1 MLWTEKYRPTK
12 LQEIIGQNNFVLD
25 AQSWKEEGNMPNVLI
40 HGNSGNGKT
49 TAGIVLGREILGD
62 NFTDNFLEINAS
74 DDRRLEN
81 VRTTIK
87 QAAQSGTIGGA
98 PFRICLLDELE
109 GMTTDAQNALKRIME
124 RYADN
129 IRFIITCNDRN
140 KIIFALQSRCANY
153 LFTPLSSD
161 NMLIVLNNIIKSE
174 NLNSFSQEEL
184 GSFIY
189 SMQGDMRRAITELQ
203 AAKSSNTT
211 LSKQVTISLEDYE
224 NILNKIINK
233 NTTVLG
239 EIHELL
245 YQGRTVRDICN
256 GLHDVVVNSEG
267 LDSNLKFKLLRTI
280 GESEWR
286 SNSMPPKVLV
296 SWMMGQLL

>member
-153 LFTPLSSD
+153 LFSPLSSD
-161 NMLIVLNNIIKSE
+161 NMLIVLNSIIKSE
-174 NLNSFSQEEL
+174 KLSNFSQQDL

-224 NILNKIINK
+224 NILNKIINR

-256 GLHDVVVNSEG
+256 GLHDVVINSEG

-286 SNSMPPKVLV
+286 SNSMTPKVLV

>member
-124 RYADN
+124 RYSDN

-153 LFTPLSSD
+153 LFSPLSSD

-174 NLNSFSQEEL
+174 KLTNFSQEDL

-256 GLHDVVVNSEG
+256 GLHDVVINSEG

-286 SNSMPPKVLV
+286 SNSMTPKVLV

>member
-153 LFTPLSSD
+153 LFSPLSSD

-174 NLNSFSQEEL
+174 KLNNFSQEEL

-286 SNSMPPKVLV
+286 SNSMTPKVLV

>member
-124 RYADN
+124 RYSDN

-153 LFTPLSSD
+153 LFSPLSSD
-161 NMLIVLNNIIKSE
+161 NMLIVLNSIIKSE
-174 NLNSFSQEEL
+174 KLSNFSQEDL

-256 GLHDVVVNSEG
+256 GLHDVVINSEG

-286 SNSMPPKVLV
+286 SNSMTPKVLV